1 MFVVVVFSLKITKY
15 RNCSYPNMVCFQ
27 LINHRTPYTYYIYAV
42 AAVKKW
48 GFCIELQGGSLRTF
62 FFAKELTVVK
72 CVIVKEILTFYLL
85 NQVKKYFHSKN
96 LTPFFMSLKK
106 CSPLQKFLT
115 ASTIC
120 HIFTSFHSGWG
131 VHYFK

>member
-15 RNCSYPNMVCFQ
+15 RNCSYSNMVCFQ

-48 GFCIELQGGSLRTF
+48 EFCIELQGGSLTTF

-72 CVIVKEILTFYLL
+72 CVIVKEMLTFYLL
-85 NQVKKYFHSKN
+85 NQVKKYFHSRN
-96 LTPFFMSLKK
+96 LTPLFHVTKK
-106 CSPLQKFLT
+106 VLSI
-115 ASTIC
+115 AEVSHGI
-120 HIFTSFHSGWG
+120 
-131 VHYFK
+131 HYLPHFY